1 MDKSKTLLSNSST
14 YSLNT
19 GKVEYLLKSVLGGG
33 GFGITYLAERTV
45 YEGDIPQI
53 HRYTIKEFFMADIC
67 KRNADGCVL
76 VEDADLANYQ
86 ESRADFLT
94 EANRLHNLH
103 HEGIVPV
110 NEVFEANN
118 TVYYVM
124 QFLGEDTLDKYV
136 KKQGQLSESEAM
148 GITREVAEAL
158 DYLHDQNMNHLD
170 VKPENIMMVRKADG
184 TQHPVLIDFGLSL
197 HFKKNGSVTN
207 KKAGLGTSDGY
218 SPLEQYAGISKFSP
232 SADVYALGATLLYML
247 TGRTPAKASEMS
259 QKYII
264 NALPDGTSERCSS
277 LIIDA
282 MKKNADE
289 RMASMGGFINTS
301 SYGNSY
307 QGNSHQGQSYQANK
321 TKKVTKKMYGD
332 SPDIMDWVKKIG
344 IGLALVVVL
353 YLSYRVIRFIIVH
366 PNTNQT
372 EQTDTD
378 STQTQKDSTAIKQ
391 QEAQDK
397 KNVEDVEKE
406 KSDSKADNN
415 TMNEEI
421 ILDENGNQVK
431 PTVKHSS
438 SSYNEEIILDE
449 NGNQVKPTVAHSSS
463 SYSGTLDLGYAVWT
477 GNIKNGKPDGYGTL
491 RFKRSHR
498 IEAFDPDGNVAEA
511 GDVVNGSFS
520 NGLVVHG
527 TWIKSSGEKV
537 KLLIGQ

>member
-14 YSLNT
+14 YRLNT

-45 YEGDIPQI
+45 YEGDIPHT

-67 KRNADGCVL
+67 KRNADGSVM
-76 VEDADLANYQ
+76 VEDADSANYN
-86 ESRADFLT
+86 ESRADFLV
-94 EANRLHNLH
+94 EANRLHKLH

-124 QFLGEDTLDKYV
+124 QFLGEDTLENYV
-136 KKQGQLSESEAM
+136 KKQGRLSEPEAM

-158 DYLHDQNMNHLD
+158 DYLHDQDMNHLD
-170 VKPENIMMVRKADG
+170 VKPENIMMVKKADG
-184 TQHPVLIDFGLSL
+184 IQHPVLIDFGLSL

-232 SADVYALGATLLYML
+232 TADVYALGATLLYML
-247 TGRTPAKASEMS
+247 TGKTPVKASEMN

-264 NALPDGTSERCSS
+264 NALPDSTSERCSS

-289 RMASMGGFINTS
+289 RMASMGGFMNVS
-301 SYGNSY
+301 SGENSY
-307 QGNSHQGQSYQANK
+307 QTSSDGSSQSGNK
-321 TKKVTKKMYGD
+321 TKKMTKKIKDDDDHLDFDY
-332 SPDIMDWVKKIG
+332 IIDWAKKIG
-344 IGLALVVVL
+344 IGLAVIVVL
-353 YLSYRVIRFIIVH
+353 YLTFRVIKFVIVH
-366 PNTNQT
+366 QNTNQT

-378 STQTQKDSTAIKQ
+378 STQTQKDSTSIKQ
-391 QEAQDK
+391 QEVKDK
-397 KNVEDVEKE
+397 KNEENADKK
-406 KSDSKADNN
+406 KSDGTN
-415 TMNEEI
+415 TEGIKTDDSGKTDKKTEKTDI
-421 ILDENGNQVK
+421 TKPVK
-431 PTVKHSS
+431 PTPVTPAVEHSS
-438 SSYNEEIILDE
+438 SY
-449 NGNQVKPTVAHSSS
+449 K
-463 SYSGTLDLGYAVWT
+463 GTLDLGYAVWT
-477 GNIKNGKPDGYGTL
+477 GNVKNGKPDGQGTL

-498 IEAFDPDGNVAEA
+498 IDSFDPDGNVAEA

-520 NGLVVHG
+520 NGHLDHG
-527 TWIKSSGEKV
+527 TWIKGSGEKV

>member
-1 MDKSKTLLSNSST
+1 MDKSKTLLSNGST

-45 YEGDIPQI
+45 FEGDIPQI

-136 KKQGQLSESEAM
+136 KKQGQLPESEAM
-148 GITREVAEAL
+148 GIIREVAEAL

-264 NALPDGTSERCSS
+264 NALPDSTSERCSS

-307 QGNSHQGQSYQANK
+307 QGNSHQGQSHQGNK
-321 TKKVTKKMYGD
+321 TKKVTKKMHGD
-332 SPDIMDWVKKIG
+332 SPDIMDWVKKIS

-353 YLSYRVIRFIIVH
+353 YLSYRVIRFVIVH

-378 STQTQKDSTAIKQ
+378 STQAQKDSTAIKQ

-406 KSDSKADNN
+406 KSDATNTKDGKTDESGKADKNS
-415 TMNEEI
+415 
-421 ILDENGNQVK
+421 ENPDITKPVK
-431 PTVKHSS
+431 PTPATPAVEH
-438 SSYNEEIILDE
+438 
-449 NGNQVKPTVAHSSS
+449 SS

-520 NGLVVHG
+520 NGHMEHG

>member
-1 MDKSKTLLSNSST
+1 MQYDSMDKSKTLLSNSST

-45 YEGDIPQI
+45 YEGDIPQT

-67 KRNADGCVL
+67 KRNADGSVL
-76 VEDADLANYQ
+76 VEDADVANYN

-124 QFLGEDTLDKYV
+124 QFLGEETLDKYV

-158 DYLHDQNMNHLD
+158 DYLHDQDMNHLD
-170 VKPENIMMVRKADG
+170 VKPENIMMVKKADG
-184 TQHPVLIDFGLSL
+184 IQHPVLIDFGLSL

-218 SPLEQYAGISKFSP
+218 SPLEQYAGITKFSP
-232 SADVYALGATLLYML
+232 TADVYALGATLLYML

-264 NALPDGTSERCSS
+264 NALPDSTSERCSS

-289 RMASMGGFINTS
+289 RMASMGGFIETS
-301 SYGNSY
+301 SNGNSY
-307 QGNSHQGQSYQANK
+307 QSYSSQGQSHQGNK
-321 TKKVTKKMYGD
+321 TKKMTKKIKGGD
-332 SPDIMDWVKKIG
+332 DDSLDVMDWVKKIG
-344 IGLALVVVL
+344 IGLAVVVVL
-353 YLSYRVIRFIIVH
+353 YLSYRVIRFVIVH
-366 PNTNQT
+366 PNTNKT
-372 EQTDTD
+372 EQTDAD

-391 QEAQDK
+391 QEMQDK
-397 KNVEDVEKE
+397 KNSEDANQNNSDGIKT
-406 KSDSKADNN
+406 KSDKTDESGKANKNSESTDI
-415 TMNEEI
+415 TKP
-421 ILDENGNQVK
+421 VK
-431 PTVKHSS
+431 PTPAAPAVEHS
-438 SSYNEEIILDE
+438 
-449 NGNQVKPTVAHSSS
+449 T

-477 GNIKNGKPDGYGTL
+477 GYVKNGKPDGQGTL

-511 GDVVNGSFS
+511 GDVVKGSFS
-520 NGLVVHG
+520 NGHMEHG
-527 TWIKSSGEKV
+527 TWIKTSGEKV

>member
-67 KRNADGCVL
+67 KRNTDGCVL

-184 TQHPVLIDFGLSL
+184 TLHPVLIDFGLSL

-264 NALPDGTSERCSS
+264 NALPDSTSERCSS

-307 QGNSHQGQSYQANK
+307 QGNTHQGQSYQANK

-431 PTVKHSS
+431 PTV
-438 SSYNEEIILDE
+438 
-449 NGNQVKPTVAHSSS
+449 AHSSS

-520 NGLVVHG
+520 NGHMVHG

>member
-1 MDKSKTLLSNSST
+1 MQYDSMDKSKTLLSNSST
-14 YSLNT
+14 YCLNT

-45 YEGDIPQI
+45 YEGDIPQT

-67 KRNADGCVL
+67 KRNADGSVL
-76 VEDADLANYQ
+76 VEDADVVNYN

-124 QFLGEDTLDKYV
+124 QFLGEETLDRYV
-136 KKQGQLSESEAM
+136 KRQGGLSEPEAM

-170 VKPENIMMVRKADG
+170 VKPENIMMVKKADG
-184 TQHPVLIDFGLSL
+184 IQHPVLIDFGLSL

-218 SPLEQYAGISKFSP
+218 SPLEQYAGINRFSP
-232 SADVYALGATLLYML
+232 TADVYALGATLLYML
-247 TGRTPAKASEMS
+247 TGRTPAKASEIN

-264 NALPDGTSERCSS
+264 NALPDNISERCSS
-277 LIIDA
+277 LIIEA

-289 RMASMGGFINTS
+289 RMASMGGFMNAS
-301 SYGNSY
+301 SGENSY
-307 QGNSHQGQSYQANK
+307 QNASNGSSHQGNK
-321 TKKVTKKMYGD
+321 TKKVTKKIKDGD
-332 SPDIMDWVKKIG
+332 DHLDYDNIIDWAKKIG
-344 IGLALVVVL
+344 IGLAVVVVL
-353 YLSYRVIRFIIVH
+353 YLSYRVIKFVIVH
-366 PNTNQT
+366 QNTNQT

-391 QEAQDK
+391 QEMQDK
-397 KNVEDVEKE
+397 KNGEGAGQKKSEDANKE
-406 KSDSKADNN
+406 VSKTDESGKADKKAENA
-415 TMNEEI
+415 EI
-421 ILDENGNQVK
+421 TKPVK
-431 PTVKHSS
+431 PSPSTPAVEHSS
-438 SSYNEEIILDE
+438 SY
-449 NGNQVKPTVAHSSS
+449 K
-463 SYSGTLDLGYAVWT
+463 GTLDLGYAVWT
-477 GNIKNGKPDGYGTL
+477 GNVKNGKPDGQGSL

-498 IEAFDPDGNVAEA
+498 IDSFDPDGNVAEA

-520 NGLVVHG
+520 NGHLYHG
-527 TWIKSSGEKV
+527 TWKKTSGEEV

>member
-67 KRNADGCVL
+67 KRNTDGCVL

-247 TGRTPAKASEMS
+247 TGKNPVRASDMS

-264 NALPDGTSERCSS
+264 NALPDDVSEKCSS
-277 LIIDA
+277 LLINA
-282 MKKNADE
+282 LKKSEDE
-289 RMASMGGFINTS
+289 RMASMEGFKGLQYDS
-301 SYGNSY
+301 SYSSYERNSTR
-307 QGNSHQGQSYQANK
+307 K
-321 TKKVTKKMYGD
+321 LTDKIKKDGEPLDVMT
-332 SPDIMDWVKKIG
+332 WVKRIG
-344 IGLALVVVL
+344 AILVLLLVL
-353 YLSYRVIRFIIVH
+353 YGSYRVIRYVALH
-366 PNTNQT
+366 PST
-372 EQTDTD
+372 EKKAEPTDTTHT
-378 STQTQKDSTAIKQ
+378 STDTTAVLPVKKDSVKVDNK
-391 QEAQDK
+391 DK
-397 KNVEDVEKE
+397 GGE
-406 KSDSKADNN
+406 SKTTITTGSGD
-415 TMNEEI
+415 TPSK
-421 ILDENGNQVK
+421 K
-431 PTVKHSS
+431 PTPVPATPQEQPAKK
-438 SSYNEEIILDE
+438 E
-449 NGNQVKPTVAHSSS
+449 QVAT
-463 SYSGTLDLGYAVWT
+463 SGSLDLGYAVYT
-477 GNIKNGKPDGYGTL
+477 GGIKNGKPDGTGTL
-491 RFKRSHR
+491 RFKRSHLVDSY
-498 IEAFDPDGNVAEA
+498 DPDGNVADA
-511 GDVVNGSFS
+511 GDQVRGTFNNGHLEY
-520 NGLVVHG
+520 GQL
-527 TWIKSSGEKV
+527 IKSSGEIK
-537 KLLIGQ
+537 KLMIGR